1 MNSKNP
7 NSIGLYKA
15 FEDLHRGSHELIKSR
30 LGVYLPFVEVI
41 KSIYPPAPSSSTATP
56 AIEAL
61 DLGCGRGEWL
71 ELLKENGVSAEGIDL
86 DDDML
91 SACRVQGLKVATGDA
106 VAYLQTLPN
115 NSRSVISGFHIAEHL
130 SLEDLKIVVEESL
143 RVLKPAGLLILEV
156 PNTENLVV
164 GTSSFYLD
172 PTHQRP
178 LPSQL
183 LTFLTDYFGFARS
196 KLLRLQEPA
205 PLRDELTPVSLFNVL
220 SAVSPDY
227 AVIAQKQGD
236 AIVLARFDV
245 LFNQTYGLSLDVLAI
260 RYQSH
265 IDDLGKQLQNLEQQ
279 VQLLNARMNKIRHL
293 FAPLRWLK
301 NLFSKDA
308 K

>member
-236 AIVLARFDV
+236 ANVLASFDT
-245 LFNQTYGLSLDVLAI
+245 LFNQDYGLSLAILAS
-260 RYQSH
+260 RYQAH
-265 IDDLGKQLQNLEQQ
+265 LNDVERQ
-279 VQLLNARMNKIRHL
+279 VQFLTARIDKIWRL
-293 FAPLRWLK
+293 FAPLRWVK
-301 NLFSKDA
+301 SLFSKDS

>member
-15 FEDLHRGSHELIKSR
+15 FEDLHRGSRELIKSR
-30 LGVYLPFVEVI
+30 LGVYLPFIEVI
-41 KSIYPPAPSSSTATP
+41 KSIYPPAPSSSTAN
-56 AIEAL
+56 EVL

-71 ELLKENGVSAEGIDL
+71 ELLKEQGVNAEGIDL

-91 SACRVQGLKVATGDA
+91 SACRAQGLKVATGDA
-106 VAYLQTLPN
+106 VAYLQSLPN

-130 SLEDLKIVVEESL
+130 SLDDLKILVEESL
-143 RVLKPAGLLILEV
+143 RVLKPAGLLILEA

-205 PLRDELTPVSLFNVL
+205 LLRDELTPVSLFNVL

-236 AIVLARFDV
+236 ANVLARFDT
-245 LFNQTYGLSLDVLAI
+245 LFNQDYGLSLAILAS
-260 RYQSH
+260 RYQAH
-265 IDDLGKQLQNLEQQ
+265 LNDVERQ
-279 VQLLNARMNKIRHL
+279 VQFLTARIDKIWRL
-293 FAPLRWLK
+293 FAPLRWVK
-301 NLFSKDA
+301 SLFSKDS